1 MKIKDLFKFGG
12 SSNFG
17 KATPIISAVGIL
29 IIICLWWLEA
39 RFEIIPTKILPGP
52 LDVVGSLGGLI
63 NENHLF
69 ANIWFSV
76 KMNLSAYVWAI
87 LISLPLGIVLTV
99 YPFLNLAVGKYIS
112 AIRFLPLP
120 ACVAIFIAISGL
132 TYTTKLSFLVVALI
146 IYIVPEVANRVANLQ
161 NPNNDKDFVYLQTM
175 KTMGATSFQTFRYVY
190 WPYITSGVSG
200 SIRSLLALSWSYVT
214 ISELI
219 YKDGTINGIGALIN
233 TSIRQS
239 NMSAAWV
246 CLFIVIIIG
255 VLQDIIF
262 KFGEEI
268 LFPYMYNRKR
278 LFEK

>member
-1 MKIKDLFKFGG
+1 MGRLFKFGG
-12 SSNFG
+12 SSDFG
-17 KATPIISAVGIL
+17 KLTPIVSAIGIL
-29 IIICLWWLEA
+29 ILIGLWWLEA
-39 RFEIIPTKILPGP
+39 TFEVIPTKILPSP
-52 LDVVGSLGGLI
+52 VDVLGSIGRLI

-69 ANIWFSV
+69 GNMWFSI

-87 LISLPLGIVLTV
+87 VVSLPLGILITV
-99 YPFLNLAVGKYIS
+99 YPALNLAIGKYIS

-132 TYTTKLSFLVVALI
+132 TYTTKLSFLVVALV
-146 IYIVPEVANRVANLQ
+146 IYIVPEVANRVQNLQ

-175 KTMGATSFQTFRYVY
+175 KTMGATGFQTFRYVY

-239 NMSAAWV
+239 DMAAAWC
-246 CLFIVIIIG
+246 CLFIVILIG
-255 VLQDIIF
+255 VIQDVLF
-262 KFGEEI
+262 KEGEKL
-268 LFPYMYNRKR
+268 LFPHMYNKKR
-278 LFEK
+278 LIG

>member
-1 MKIKDLFKFGG
+1 MGRLFKFGG
-12 SSNFG
+12 SSDFG
-17 KATPIISAVGIL
+17 KLTPVISAIGIL
-29 IIICLWWLEA
+29 ILIGLWWLEA
-39 RFEIIPTKILPGP
+39 WFEVIPTKILPSP
-52 LDVVGSLGGLI
+52 IDVLGSIGRLI

-69 ANIWFSV
+69 GNMWFSI

-87 LISLPLGIVLTV
+87 VVSLPLGILITV
-99 YPFLNLAVGKYIS
+99 YPALNLAIGKYIS

-132 TYTTKLSFLVVALI
+132 TYTTKLSFLVVALV
-146 IYIVPEVANRVANLQ
+146 IYIVPEVANRVQNLQ

-175 KTMGATSFQTFRYVY
+175 KTMGATGFQTFRYVY

-239 NMSAAWV
+239 DMAAAWC
-246 CLFIVIIIG
+246 CLFIVILIG
-255 VLQDIIF
+255 VIQDVLF
-262 KFGEEI
+262 KEGEKL
-268 LFPYMYNRKR
+268 LFPHMYNKKR
-278 LFEK
+278 LIG

>member
-1 MKIKDLFKFGG
+1 MKIKGLFKFGG
-12 SSNFG
+12 DSNFG
-17 KATPIISAVGIL
+17 KLTPVISAIGIL
-29 IIICLWWLEA
+29 ILIFLWWLEA
-39 RFEIIPTKILPGP
+39 RLEIIPTKILPGP
-52 LDVVGSLGGLI
+52 FDVIGSLGRLVG
-63 NENHLF
+63 ENHLF
-69 ANIWFSV
+69 GNIWFSV

-87 LISLPLGIVLTV
+87 LISLPLGIIVTV
-99 YPFLNLAVGKYIS
+99 FPALNLAIGRYIS

-146 IYIVPEVANRVANLQ
+146 IYIVPEVDNRVANLQ
-161 NPNNDKDFVYLQTM
+161 NPSNDKDFVYLQTM
-175 KTMGATSFQTFRYVY
+175 RTMGASNFQIFRYVY

-239 NMSAAWV
+239 DMAAAWA
-246 CLFIVIIIG
+246 CLFIVILIG
-255 VLQDIIF
+255 VIQDILF
-262 KFGEEI
+262 KEGEKL
-268 LFPYMYNRKR
+268 LFPHMYNRKR
-278 LFEK
+278 LFE

>member
-1 MKIKDLFKFGG
+1 MGRLFKFGG
-12 SSNFG
+12 SSDFG
-17 KATPIISAVGIL
+17 KLTPIVSAIGIL
-29 IIICLWWLEA
+29 ILIGLWWLEA
-39 RFEIIPTKILPGP
+39 TFEVIPTKILPSP
-52 LDVVGSLGGLI
+52 VDVLGSIGRLI

-69 ANIWFSV
+69 GHMWFSI

-87 LISLPLGIVLTV
+87 VVSLPLGILITV
-99 YPFLNLAVGKYIS
+99 YPALNLAIGKYIS

-132 TYTTKLSFLVVALI
+132 TYTTKLSFLVVALV
-146 IYIVPEVANRVANLQ
+146 IYIVPEVANRVQNLQ

-175 KTMGATSFQTFRYVY
+175 KTMGATGFQTFRYVY

-239 NMSAAWV
+239 DMAAAWC
-246 CLFIVIIIG
+246 CLFIVILIG
-255 VLQDIIF
+255 VIQDVLF
-262 KFGEEI
+262 KEGEKL
-268 LFPYMYNRKR
+268 LFPHMYNKKR
-278 LFEK
+278 LIG

>member
-1 MKIKDLFKFGG
+1 MGRLFKFGG
-12 SSNFG
+12 SSDFG
-17 KATPIISAVGIL
+17 KLTPVISAIGIL
-29 IIICLWWLEA
+29 ILIGLWWLEA
-39 RFEIIPTKILPGP
+39 KFEVIPTKILPSP
-52 LDVVGSLGGLI
+52 IDVLGSIGRLI

-69 ANIWFSV
+69 GNMWFSI

-87 LISLPLGIVLTV
+87 VVSLPLGILITV
-99 YPFLNLAVGKYIS
+99 YPALNLAIGKYIS

-132 TYTTKLSFLVVALI
+132 TYTTKLSFLVVALV
-146 IYIVPEVANRVANLQ
+146 IYIVPEVANRVQNLQ

-175 KTMGATSFQTFRYVY
+175 KTMGATGFQTFRYVY

-239 NMSAAWV
+239 DMAAAWC
-246 CLFIVIIIG
+246 CLFIVILIG
-255 VLQDIIF
+255 VIQDVLF
-262 KFGEEI
+262 REGEKL
-268 LFPYMYNRKR
+268 LFPHMYNKKR
-278 LFEK
+278 LIG

>member
-1 MKIKDLFKFGG
+1 MGRLFKFGG
-12 SSNFG
+12 SSDFG
-17 KATPIISAVGIL
+17 KLTPVISAIGIL
-29 IIICLWWLEA
+29 ILIGLWWLEA
-39 RFEIIPTKILPGP
+39 KFEVIPTKILPSP
-52 LDVVGSLGGLI
+52 IDVLGSIGSLI

-69 ANIWFSV
+69 GNMWFSI
-76 KMNLSAYVWAI
+76 KMNLSAYVLAI
-87 LISLPLGIVLTV
+87 VVSLPLGILITV
-99 YPFLNLAVGKYIS
+99 YPALNLAIGKYIS

-132 TYTTKLSFLVVALI
+132 TYTTKLSFLVVALV
-146 IYIVPEVANRVANLQ
+146 IYIVPEVANRVQNLQ

-175 KTMGATSFQTFRYVY
+175 KTMGATGFQTFRYVY

-239 NMSAAWV
+239 DMAAAWC
-246 CLFIVIIIG
+246 CLFIVILIG
-255 VLQDIIF
+255 VIQDVLF
-262 KFGEEI
+262 REGEKL
-268 LFPYMYNRKR
+268 LFPHMYNKKR
-278 LFEK
+278 LIG